1 MTERLEPPR
10 IAIYGVGQYGTMI
23 ARLATA
29 KGWPIV
35 AAFNRAGPKVGQDLG
50 RVAGLDRDLGVVIQD
65 NETGDYDGL
74 DADVGVVTHM
84 DLLRHNMDAYRR
96 FMRAGLNIACHGG
109 QSYLPQTND
118 PVLASEIEALAVTN
132 GVTFTGSGIWDMSRI
147 WAGILTAGPCT
158 DITSLH
164 HRSLTDP
171 EGQLLSLTRGSAFN
185 QPPERFY
192 ERGLDQSPVLLA
204 HKAIPELVLRAL
216 GYHVAESRAAAEP
229 VVYDVPVKTKLI
241 PEGVF
246 EAGVCVGVRT
256 QHRGRHRGGRRRH
269 GLDRATHVPA
279 RRRRAH
285 GLGGRGNAAEPH
297 ACRTPRLGARPR
309 PGTCSTASP
318 TSSRRRR
325 ASSRS
330 PSWGPLRSSAN
341 RWPRSA
347 GVSSHRLRLLRRRA
361 DGGVPSRSRASTSST
376 TRSSSP

>member
-1 MTERLEPPR
+1 MTEPRKPPR

-23 ARLATA
+23 ARLATE

-118 PVLASEIEALAVTN
+118 PVLAAEIEALAVTN

-158 DITSLH
+158 DIISLH

-216 GYHVAESRAAAEP
+216 GYHVAESSAAAEP

-256 QHRGRHRGGRRRH
+256 KLEVTTEEGVV
-269 GLDRATHVPA
+269 ATASIEQRMFLPGDVEHMVWEVD
-279 RRRRAH
+279 
-285 GLGGRGNAAEPH
+285 G
-297 ACRTPRLGARPR
+297 TPRNRMRVERLDSAEATAGNLFNRIPDIIAAP
-309 PGTCSTASP
+309 PGIVPVTEL
-318 TSSRRRR
+318 
-325 ASSRS
+325 
-330 PSWGPLRSSAN
+330 GPLRSSAN
-341 RWPRSA
+341 RWPRTE
-347 GVSSHRLRLLRRRA
+347 R
-361 DGGVPSRSRASTSST
+361 
-376 TRSSSP
+376 